1 MKPVLVVVLVDALG
15 WTLAGDDPAFAPIL
29 TERRPLATVLG
40 FSSGALPTAFTGRA
54 AREHGRWLMYR
65 RAPEGGGVF
74 RDLAWLR
81 WLPARVRRSWRLT
94 QWLTARVARRV
105 HGYFNLYDVPREELP
120 AFDLPE
126 QADVFRPGGLPVDS
140 LWDSLERRGLVWRGW
155 NWRTPEAQS
164 RAEALACLE
173 QGTHDVVFVYS
184 AVLDARLHHEGS
196 RGAGVR
202 GCLADWSRW
211 FTDAAAA
218 ATRGG
223 RSPWLVLCSDH
234 GMVDVTATVDVMA
247 ALEPLAVRRGTD
259 YVAFFDSTMAR
270 FWWRTPAAR
279 DAVRAA
285 LGAAQRGRWLTP
297 ETLAAEGADFAD
309 HRFGED
315 VFLLDPGVLMVPSY
329 MGRAPLA
336 AMHGYEPS
344 HPDMAGILAS
354 NRPLPAEVTH
364 LAHLRAHLER
374 ELDAL
379 VLARASGPEA
389 A

>member
-15 WTLAGDDPAFAPIL
+15 WTLAGEDPAFAPVL
-29 TERRPLATVLG
+29 DQRRPLATVLG
-40 FSSGALPTAFTGRA
+40 FSSGALPTAFTGRP

-81 WLPARVRRSWRLT
+81 ALPARVRRSWRLT
-94 QWLTARVARRV
+94 QWLTAHVAKRV
-105 HGYFNLYDVPREELP
+105 HGYFNLYDVPREDLP

-155 NWRTPEAQS
+155 NWRTPESQS
-164 RAEALACLE
+164 RAEAIACLE
-173 QGTHDVVFVYS
+173 QGRHDVVFVYS

-196 RGAGVR
+196 HGAGVR
-202 GCLADWSRW
+202 ACLADWSRW
-211 FTDAAAA
+211 FDEAAAA
-218 ATRGG
+218 AVRGG
-223 RSPWLVLCSDH
+223 REPWLVLCSDH

-247 ALEPLAVRRGTD
+247 ALEPLAVRRGAD
-259 YVAFFDSTMAR
+259 YLAFFDSTMAR
-270 FWWRTPAAR
+270 FWWRTPRAR
-279 DAVRAA
+279 EAVRTA
-285 LGAAQRGRWLTP
+285 LGPAHRGRWLTP

-315 VFLLDPGVLMVPSY
+315 VFLLEPGVLMVPSY

-336 AMHGYEPS
+336 AMHGYDPA

-364 LAHLRAHLER
+364 LADLRGHLER
-374 ELDAL
+374 LLDAL
-379 VLARASGPEA
+379 GPAAASGPEA